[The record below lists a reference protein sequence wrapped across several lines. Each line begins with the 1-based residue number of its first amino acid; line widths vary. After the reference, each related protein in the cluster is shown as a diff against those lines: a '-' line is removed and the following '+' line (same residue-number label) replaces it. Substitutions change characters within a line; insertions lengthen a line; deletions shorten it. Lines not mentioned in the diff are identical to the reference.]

1 MAEQK
6 KPQKKTYTVTSAFVW
21 DKGIKKPDDTVEL
34 TDSEAYGLKKRG
46 KIDEPKA
53 KPASKKAAETGAANA
68 GTAAAAKAPA

>member
-21 DKGIKKPDDTVEL
+21 DKGIKKPDDTVDL

-46 KIDEPKA
+46 KISDQETTG
-53 KPASKKAAETGAANA
+53 KKAATRAKKAEVTGQ
-68 GTAAAAKAPA
+68 AKATA

>member
-21 DKGIKKPDDTVEL
+21 DKGIKKPDDTVDL

-46 KIDEPKA
+46 KIKDPETGR
-53 KPASKKAAETGAANA
+53 KKAATGAKKDE
-68 GTAAAAKAPA
+68 TTDPAKAPA